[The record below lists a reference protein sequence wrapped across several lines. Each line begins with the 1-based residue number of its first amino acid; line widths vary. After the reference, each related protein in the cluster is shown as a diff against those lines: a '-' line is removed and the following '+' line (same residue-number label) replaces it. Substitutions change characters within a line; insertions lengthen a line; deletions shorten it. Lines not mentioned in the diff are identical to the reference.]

1 MPDPTAAI
9 SRPRYVL
16 CPGWIISRID
26 GDFHY
31 IGAAKLARYY
41 GVNLRD
47 CLIEL
52 PKQKLHPLGLP
63 PGFYTGMVFLK
74 PRLDGDYRL
83 PPLPDA

>member
-1 MPDPTAAI
+1 MSDPTAAI

-16 CPGWIISRID
+16 CPGWITSRND
-26 GDFHY
+26 GDRHY
-31 IGAAKLARYY
+31 ISAAKLARYY

-52 PKQKLHPLGLP
+52 PGKSRRFQVHEK
-63 PGFYTGMVFLK
+63 MVFLN

-83 PPLPDA
+83 PPLPNA

>member
-16 CPGWIISRID
+16 CPGWIISKND
-26 GDFHY
+26 GGWHY
-31 IGAAKLARYY
+31 ISAAKLARCY

-52 PKQKLHPLGLP
+52 PRKSRRFQAHEK
-63 PGFYTGMVFLK
+63 MVFLN
-74 PRLDGDYRL
+74 PRFDGNYRL